1 MRRFAVVLAL
11 SAFSLCLPALA
22 QTNPAAAPSAEDP
35 TFDILEFEV
44 EGNTRLSPAVVERSL
59 RPYMGPGRRLADAE
73 SARGALEQAYQK
85 AGFLTVLVDLPEQ
98 RVDEGLLRLVVIEG
112 RVGRLRVT
120 GSRYFSQGVI
130 RERVTELAEG
140 NVPNFNVVQQQLAVL
155 NRGPARQVQPVL
167 RPGIA
172 PGTVEAELKVSDRLP
187 LSGTV
192 ELNNRNAAD
201 TEPLRLVASLRWDNL
216 LQRDHALALTAIT
229 APQANEQSTVLVA
242 NYTAPRETGSVNSQ
256 ASWLGT
262 LLWSDSTLE
271 PLGATTVLGR
281 GTSVGLR
288 HAQTWFTGNSSHTV
302 VLGADFKDL
311 RERVV
316 AGSDELSTPL
326 RYLPLQTSYSA
337 SWGRGDQSTTLSATF
352 TFGFAAVLRREIP
365 CPGNIGPIDQFA
377 CRRLGADGNFAA
389 LRLDGR
395 HERELFSG
403 QLALRGA
410 AQWAQQPL
418 MGGEQ
423 FSLGGAGTVRG
434 YYEGEASGDQGLQ
447 ASAEWRTPNLAPA
460 LGSSGGTG
468 SDGNAGSA
476 GSAGNRL
483 PWLAEARLFG
493 FVDAGQAR
501 TLQPLPGQAARVP
514 LLGSGLG
521 LSLRGA
527 AAGKSNWS
535 AALEVAWPQKPARL
549 NPDRDPRWHGRVG
562 LNF

>member
-1 MRRFAVVLAL
+1 MRRFVVVLAL
-11 SAFSLCLPALA
+11 SALALCLPVSA
-22 QTNPAAAPSAEDP
+22 QTNPAAGPSAEDP

-44 EGNTRLSPAVVERSL
+44 EGNTRLAPAVVERSL
-59 RPYMGPGRRLADAE
+59 RPHMGPGRRLADAE
-73 SARGALEQAYQK
+73 AAREALEQAYQK

-98 RVDEGLLRLVVIEG
+98 RVDEGLLRLMVIEG
-112 RVGRLRVT
+112 RVDRLRVT

-140 NVPNFNVVQQQLAVL
+140 NVPNFNVVQQQLASL

-187 LSGTV
+187 LSGSV

-216 LQRDHALALTAIT
+216 LQREHSLALTAIT
-229 APQANEQSTVLVA
+229 APQAPKQAQVLVA
-242 NYTAPRETGSVNSQ
+242 NYTAPREVGRSNSQ

-262 LLWSDSTLE
+262 LLWSDSTVE

-302 VLGADFKDL
+302 VMGGDYKDL

-326 RYLPLQTSYSA
+326 RYLPLQASYSSNWSA
-337 SWGRGDQSTTLSATF
+337 GRDTYSLSAAF
-352 TFGFAAVLRREIP
+352 TFGFASLLRREIA
-365 CPGNIGPIDQFA
+365 CPGNIGPVDQFA

-389 LRLDGR
+389 LRLDLR
-395 HERELFSG
+395 HERELFGG
-403 QLALRGA
+403 QLLVRGA
-410 AQWAQQPL
+410 GQWAQQPL

-423 FSLGGAGTVRG
+423 FSLGGASTVRG
-434 YYEGEASGDQGLQ
+434 YYEGEAAGDEGLQ
-447 ASAEWRTPNLAPA
+447 ASAEWRTPNLAPTA
-460 LGSSGGTG
+460 
-468 SDGNAGSA
+468 AEA
-476 GSAGNRL
+476 R
-483 PWLAEARLFG
+483 PWLAEARLGAFI
-493 FVDAGQAR
+493 DAARAR

-521 LSLRGA
+521 LSLRGVL
-527 AAGKSNWS
+527 GDSSSWT

>member
-1 MRRFAVVLAL
+1 MRRFVSVLEL
-11 SAFSLCLPALA
+11 SALALCLPALA
-22 QTNPAAAPSAEDP
+22 QTNAPIAPSTAPAPATEEP

-44 EGNTRLSPAVVERSL
+44 EGNTRLAAAVVERSL
-59 RPYMGPGRRLADAE
+59 RPHMGPGRRLADAE
-73 SARGALEQAYQK
+73 AARAALEQGYQQ

-112 RVGRLRVT
+112 RIERLRVT
-120 GSRYFSQGVI
+120 GSRYFSQGFI
-130 RERVTELAEG
+130 RDRVTELAEG
-140 NVPNFNVVQQQLAVL
+140 NVPNFNIVQQQLGLL

-167 RPGIA
+167 RPGTA

-187 LSGTV
+187 LSGSV

-201 TEPLRLVASLRWDNL
+201 TEPLRLAASLRWDNL

-229 APQANEQSTVLVA
+229 APQATKQSQVLVA
-242 NYTAPRETGSVNSQ
+242 NYTAPRETASTNSQ

-262 LLWSDSTLE
+262 LVWSDSKLE

-281 GTSVGLR
+281 GTTVGLR
-288 HAQTWFTGNSSHTV
+288 HAQTWFRAESSHTV
-302 VLGADFKDL
+302 VLGADYKDL

-326 RYLPLQTSYSA
+326 RYVPLQASYSG
-337 SWGRGDQSTTLSATF
+337 SWTQGRENYSLSAAF
-352 TFGFAAVLRREIP
+352 TFGFAGLLRLEIA
-365 CPGNIGPIDQFA
+365 CPGNIGLVDQFA

-389 LRLDGR
+389 LRLDLR
-395 HERELFSG
+395 HERELFGG
-403 QLALRGA
+403 QLLMRGA
-410 AQWAQQPL
+410 VQWAQQPL

-423 FSLGGAGTVRG
+423 FSVGGAGTVRG

-447 ASAEWRTPNLAPA
+447 ASAEWRTPNLAPGA
-460 LGSSGGTG
+460 AAGTG
-468 SDGNAGSA
+468 AGESQ
-476 GSAGNRL
+476 
-483 PWLAEARLFG
+483 PWLIEARLAAFI
-493 FVDAGQAR
+493 DAAQALI
-501 TLQPLPGQAARVP
+501 LQTLPGQTARVP

-527 AAGKSNWS
+527 LGEGSSWS